1 MSERNQDV
9 TEIKGPSPA
18 RSKGRV
24 VPASRLRR
32 SAGEKAASA
41 AGSARSP
48 RRRPTPRKSGSPAT
62 AKPKASPT
70 KKVRAADQKAVGK
83 RARRSFQSAR
93 AVSSLTLDHEEV
105 ARLAY
110 FYWESRGR
118 QGGTPEQDW
127 YRAEEEL
134 RKRSAQ

>member
-9 TEIKGPSPA
+9 TEVNAPSPA
-18 RSKGRV
+18 RSKGSTA
-24 VPASRLRR
+24 PGSRTRR
-32 SAGEKAASA
+32 SAGEKAAPG
-41 AGSARSP
+41 AGSAKLP
-48 RRRPTPRKSGSPAT
+48 AKRPTLKKPASPAT
-62 AKPKASPT
+62 VKPKTSRT
-70 KKVRAADQKAVGK
+70 KKVRAMDQKVVGK
-83 RARRSFQSAR
+83 RTRRSLPSAK
-93 AVSSLTLDHEEV
+93 AVSSITLDHEEV

-134 RKRSAQ
+134 HKRSAQ